1 MTILWTCELLVCWN
15 GIIRMIILTTC
26 SSAAAL
32 LKSLAKRCSKSAP
45 TYSAHMAKRDN
56 LQGWR
61 SRTCKELEAKK
72 GSSNKEVLNERE
84 Q

>member
-1 MTILWTCELLVCWN
+1 VQQTKTLPP
-15 GIIRMIILTTC
+15 RQ
-26 SSAAAL
+26 
-32 LKSLAKRCSKSAP
+32 
-45 TYSAHMAKRDN
+45 
-56 LQGWR
+56 LQVGRERLQEQPPGWS